1 MPCSICH
8 QKGHNKKTH
17 YKLYPI
23 DTIES
28 KEVKNAKKGPESIK
42 AKLKDDIES
51 QCCICMENINKKN
64 NYCITKCGH
73 EFCLECMA
81 NNINHNNNACPLCRT
96 ELVER
101 RKPPFKM
108 SAVMVD
114 SLISSSLNNAM
125 SEYRNIIFN
134 NRKKYNKKILK
145 ELNKELTKE
154 LNTEMTNELPLNY
167 TNLQK
172 NLINIT
178 KNIMSN
184 KLYYNEEKIREEVM
198 MCNIFNNLK
207 LIKTCSI
214 LYENTDTENY
224 VSEDLGD
231 LVEMVEQNM

>member
-28 KEVKNAKKGPESIK
+28 KEVKKAKKGPESIK
-42 AKLKDDIES
+42 AKMKDDIES
-51 QCCICMENINKKN
+51 HCCICMENINKKN

-81 NNINHNNNACPLCRT
+81 NNINHNNNTCPLCRT

-108 SAVMVD
+108 SSAMAD
-114 SLISSSLNNAM
+114 SLISSSLNNALP
-125 SEYRNIIFN
+125 EYINIIFN

-145 ELNKELTKE
+145 ELTKELTKE
-154 LNTEMTNELPLNY
+154 FNKEMTNELPLNY

-178 KNIMSN
+178 KNIMSY
-184 KLYYNEEKIREEVM
+184 KLYYNEEKIKEEVM
-198 MCNIFNNLK
+198 MFNIFNNLK

-214 LYENTDTENY
+214 LYENTDTENH
-224 VSEDLGD
+224 V
-231 LVEMVEQNM
+231 M

>member
-28 KEVKNAKKGPESIK
+28 KEVKKAKKGPESIK
-42 AKLKDDIES
+42 AKMKDDIES
-51 QCCICMENINKKN
+51 HCCICMENINKKN

-81 NNINHNNNACPLCRT
+81 NNINHNNNTCPLCRT

-108 SAVMVD
+108 SSAMAD
-114 SLISSSLNNAM
+114 SLISSSLNNALP
-125 SEYRNIIFN
+125 EYINIIFN

-145 ELNKELTKE
+145 ELTKELTKE
-154 LNTEMTNELPLNY
+154 FNKEMTNELPLNY

-178 KNIMSN
+178 KNIMSY
-184 KLYYNEEKIREEVM
+184 KLYYNEEKIKEELM

-224 VSEDLGD
+224 V
-231 LVEMVEQNM
+231 M

>member
-23 DTIES
+23 DTTES
-28 KEVKNAKKGPESIK
+28 KEAKKGPESIK
-42 AKLKDDIES
+42 AKMKDEIES
-51 QCCICMENINKKN
+51 HCCICMENINKKN

-81 NNINHNNNACPLCRT
+81 NNINHNNNTCPLCRT

-108 SAVMVD
+108 SAAMAD

-224 VSEDLGD
+224 APTTVFGD
-231 LVEMVEQNM
+231 LVEMVE